1 MLSRHGQSINTGGII
16 FGQIPTKG
24 GSGSGALPRNFNA
37 DEPSVRLFGSAFVT
51 LRDHRN
57 GNNFGVQTFPWTV
70 ANDGIQRL
78 LIGTAEGCADYIA
91 RCRDQ
96 TEILAV

>member
-1 MLSRHGQSINTGGII
+1 MAADASIRGHVPLI
-16 FGQIPTKG
+16 FISTNPHKV
-24 GSGSGALPRNFNA
+24 GADSADYA
-37 DEPSVRLFGSAFVT
+37 DEPIVRLFGSAFVT

-78 LIGTAEGCADYIA
+78 LIGTAEGRADYIA